1 MTKKDD
7 PYIKLFTFYVDQD
20 CCLKFCQC

>member
-7 PYIKLFTFYVDQD
+7 PYIKLFTFYVEHD